1 MAATHAQDIKSFK
14 TDNIP
19 QQYNLNKTP
28 VKYYKRQDTRLE
40 Q

>member
-1 MAATHAQDIKSFK
+1 MAATHAWDIKSFR
-14 TDNIP
+14 TDNVS